1 MLARPVDFLDAIAG
15 LGFRLTQDR
24 ASRGVQVFS
33 LAPNPY
39 LVYWLHVYDDGSV
52 LLTWEFA
59 ITDFLLERG
68 IQLGSSE
75 TLNTFMF
82 PVQDLRGG
90 HDAAWV
96 SSAIDGIEA
105 QLASLDFL
113 HPR

>member
-1 MLARPVDFLDAIAG
+1 MDFVEGIVA

-24 ASRGVQVFS
+24 ASRGVQVYTS
-33 LAPNPY
+33 SPNPY
-39 LVYWLHVYDDGSV
+39 MTYSLHVYDDGST

-59 ITDFLLERG
+59 ITDYLLEKG

-82 PVQDLRGG
+82 PAEDLRGG

-105 QLASLDFL
+105 QLASVDFL
-113 HPR
+113 NPR